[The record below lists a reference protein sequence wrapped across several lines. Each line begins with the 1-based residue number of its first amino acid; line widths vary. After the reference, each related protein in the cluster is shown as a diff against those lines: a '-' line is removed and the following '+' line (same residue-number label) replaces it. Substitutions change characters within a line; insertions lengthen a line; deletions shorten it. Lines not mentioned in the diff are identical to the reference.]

1 MDHTEKRQIRAGAG
15 DALAK
20 AFEMIATPAIFGVGG
35 WLVDGRLGT
44 FPLVTLIL
52 VVVVFGYQVWS
63 FCPRLRRQHGRGPRQ
78 QAGRLRRPRPRGFR
92 AAMSTVQETVD
103 VSGASGASPEAPEA
117 PERAVAADMA
127 RRSVL
132 FAVPLLVGGFIGWGW
147 PGVLSVGLA
156 LALVLVNFGLGAAAI
171 GWGARL
177 GAAPLMAAALGG
189 YVVRLGIVTAAV
201 LPIRHHD
208 WFGVAALRGEL
219 DRDALGPADS

>member
-1 MDHTEKRQIRAGAG
+1 
-15 DALAK
+15 
-20 AFEMIATPAIFGVGG
+20 
-35 WLVDGRLGT
+35 
-44 FPLVTLIL
+44 
-52 VVVVFGYQVWS
+52 
-63 FCPRLRRQHGRGPRQ
+63 
-78 QAGRLRRPRPRGFR
+78 
-92 AAMSTVQETVD
+92 MSTVQETVD

-208 WFGVAALRGEL
+208 WFEL
-219 DRDALGPADS
+219 LPFAVSLIATHLGLLIVEARHVSASLAFPGLKPERSA

>member
-1 MDHTEKRQIRAGAG
+1 
-15 DALAK
+15 
-20 AFEMIATPAIFGVGG
+20 
-35 WLVDGRLGT
+35 
-44 FPLVTLIL
+44 
-52 VVVVFGYQVWS
+52 
-63 FCPRLRRQHGRGPRQ
+63 
-78 QAGRLRRPRPRGFR
+78 
-92 AAMSTVQETVD
+92 MSTVQEAVD
-103 VSGASGASPEAPEA
+103 VSGAPGASPEVPEA

-132 FAVPLLVGGFIGWGW
+132 FAVPLLVGGALGWRW

-177 GAAPLMAAALGG
+177 GAGPLMAAALGG

-208 WFGVAALRGEL
+208 WFEL
-219 DRDALGPADS
+219 LPFAVSLIATHLGLLIVEARHVSASLAFPGLKPERSA